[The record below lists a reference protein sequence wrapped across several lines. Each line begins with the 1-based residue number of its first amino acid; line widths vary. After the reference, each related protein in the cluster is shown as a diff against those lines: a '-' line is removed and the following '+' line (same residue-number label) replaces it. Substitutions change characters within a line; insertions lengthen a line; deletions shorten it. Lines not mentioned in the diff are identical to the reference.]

1 MPRKLDR
8 CVAKVAP
15 RVRDVSR
22 AYAICTSSLQRSG
35 QMPRRNPDNHFSPP
49 KRQAG
54 EVRTHYNLNTGGY
67 TIDNWISQSPGT
79 CVGGRPGTSKKP
91 RWLCVDDQ
99 IQTLL
104 LVGAY
109 SSYIRSEHARYLKS
123 FKVVSVDEQGREK
136 KSGVRNVH
144 AHVLGRISDE
154 PVDLN
159 DPEWRQ
165 ARYSHTP
172 PCFVDL
178 ATGTCLPNDR
188 SIDVFL
194 ASAPNVAKIKTYIS
208 SKKPP
213 PDQPKMWWRASR
225 KSP

>member
-1 MPRKLDR
+1 MPAKLDR

-35 QMPRRNPDNHFSPP
+35 QMPRRNPDDHFSPP

-67 TIDNWISQSPGT
+67 TIDNWILQSPGT

-99 IQTLL
+99 TQSIL

-123 FKVVSVDEQGREK
+123 FEVVSVDEQGREK
-136 KSGVRNVH
+136 RMGTRNVH

-159 DPEWRQ
+159 DPEWRA
-165 ARYSHTP
+165 ARYSASP
-172 PCFVDL
+172 PCFVDMK
-178 ATGTCLPNDR
+178 TGICLPNDR
-188 SIDVFL
+188 SIDVYL
-194 ASAPNVAKIKTYIS
+194 SSAPNTTGRSIYKSAR
-208 SKKPP
+208 KPP
-213 PDQPKMWWRASR
+213 DSLPTMWWRASR
-225 KSP
+225 K